1 MKKALPFLLI
11 TMMACNSQQ
20 NTDAQ
25 KQAIVNF
32 LQEDAKGVKTD
43 LKIEVSQ
50 IEIKDVVVADSISI
64 WKERYQ
70 SEIEK
75 AQNSIDNFRLNI
87 DSAVEENESLDD
99 SNIDN
104 LAKIAA
110 NKSISEMNQRGLE
123 KAQAALKEVEKQKSI
138 TLAKYEDKD
147 ENELLVKKAE
157 TTFSFFNPRLQT
169 RQERTDD
176 FVLSK
181 DGSEVLAIIENGKV
195 RYKRR

>member
-11 TMMACNSQQ
+11 TMMACNSLQ

-25 KQAIVNF
+25 KQAIINF

-50 IEIKDVVVADSISI
+50 LEITDVTVADSISI
-64 WKERYQ
+64 LKERYQ
-70 SEIEK
+70 SKIEK
-75 AQNSIDNFRLNI
+75 AQKSIDNFRLNI
-87 DSAVEENESLDD
+87 DSAVKENESLDD
-99 SNIDN
+99 SSIDN

-123 KAQAALKEVEKQKSI
+123 KAQTALKEVEKQKSI
-138 TLAKYEDKD
+138 SLAKYEDRD
-147 ENELLVKKAE
+147 ENELLAKKAE
-157 TTFSFFNPRLQT
+157 TTFSFFNPILQT

-181 DGSEVLAIIENGKV
+181 DGSEVLAIIENGKL
-195 RYKRR
+195 RRK

>member
-1 MKKALPFLLI
+1 MKKVLPFLLF

-25 KQAIVNF
+25 KKAIINF

-50 IEIKDVVVADSISI
+50 IEITDVIVADSISI
-64 WKERYQ
+64 LKERYQ

-75 AQNSIDNFRLNI
+75 AQKSIDNFQSNI
-87 DSAVEENESLDD
+87 DSAMKENKSLDN

-110 NKSISEMNQRGLE
+110 NKSIGEMYQRGLE
-123 KAQAALKEVEKQKSI
+123 KAQATLKEVEKQKSI
-138 TLAKYEDKD
+138 SLAKYEDRD

-181 DGSEVLAIIENGKV
+181 DGSEVLGIVENKKF
-195 RYKRR
+195 RSK

>member
-1 MKKALPFLLI
+1 MKKVLQFLLI

-32 LQEDAKGVKTD
+32 LQENAKGVKTD
-43 LKIEVSQ
+43 LKVEVSQ
-50 IEIKDVVVADSISI
+50 LEIIEVTVADSINFL
-64 WKERYQ
+64 KDKYQ

-75 AQNSIDNFRLNI
+75 AQKSIDNFQSNI
-87 DSAVEENESLDD
+87 ESAEQENDSLDN

-104 LAKIAA
+104 LAKISA
-110 NKSISEMNQRGLE
+110 NNSLSQLYRRGLE
-123 KAQAALKEVEKQKSI
+123 KSRAKLENVERQKS
-138 TLAKYEDKD
+138 LLLDKYKD
-147 ENELLVKKAE
+147 SNENDLLVKKAT

-176 FVLSK
+176 FVLSE
-181 DGSEVLAIIENGKV
+181 DGSEVLGIIENGKF
-195 RYKRR
+195 RRKM

>member
-1 MKKALPFLLI
+1 MKKILLLFLIAL
-11 TMMACNSQQ
+11 TACNSQQ

-25 KQAIVNF
+25 KQAIINF

-50 IEIKDVVVADSISI
+50 LEITDVTVADSISI
-64 WKERYQ
+64 LKERYQ
-70 SEIEK
+70 LEIEK
-75 AQNSIDNFRLNI
+75 AQKSIENFQSNI
-87 DSAVEENESLDD
+87 DSAMKENESLDN

-104 LAKIAA
+104 LAKISA
-110 NKSISEMNQRGLE
+110 NKSISEMYQSGLE
-123 KAQAALKEVEKQKSI
+123 KAQAALKEVEKQKSLS
-138 TLAKYEDKD
+138 LAKYEDND
-147 ENELLVKKAE
+147 ESKLLVKKAV

-181 DGSEVLAIIENGKV
+181 DGLEVLAIIENGKV

>member
-1 MKKALPFLLI
+1 MKKVFPFLLI

-20 NTDAQ
+20 NIDAQ

-50 IEIKDVVVADSISI
+50 IEITDVTVADSISI
-64 WKERYQ
+64 LKERYQ
-70 SEIEK
+70 AEIEK
-75 AQNSIDNFRLNI
+75 AQKSIDNFQSNI
-87 DSAVEENESLDD
+87 DSAMKENKSLDN

-104 LAKIAA
+104 LANIAA
-110 NKSISEMNQRGLE
+110 NKSIGEMNQRGLE
-123 KAQAALKEVEKQKSI
+123 KAQAALKEVDKQKSI
-138 TLAKYEDKD
+138 SLAKYEDRD

-176 FVLSK
+176 FVMSK
-181 DGSEVLAIIENGKV
+181 DGSEVVGIIENGKV
-195 RYKRR
+195 RRKRK